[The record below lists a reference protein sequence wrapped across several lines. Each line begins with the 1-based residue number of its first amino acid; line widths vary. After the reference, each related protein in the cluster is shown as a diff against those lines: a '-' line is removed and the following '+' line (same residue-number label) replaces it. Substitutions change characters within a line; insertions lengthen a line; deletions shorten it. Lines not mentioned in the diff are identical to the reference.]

1 MPNTDPA
8 DKLRRIHDRIVATI
22 HAGDKAELRKAR
34 RCYRRALSRVAS
46 IERWRRLNGYAP

>member
-34 RCYRRALSRVAS
+34 RCYRRALAQAAKVA
-46 IERWRRLNGYAP
+46 RWRRLNGFSV